1 MNPQE
6 EPAYDQRK
14 EEEDFLLSVL
24 DGISDDIK
32 FVEGGGRR
40 PNQRGLSRTD
50 ILAGLRRH
58 ERNVSRALK
67 HIRAGGPLTDIVPIV
82 WGTK

>member
-14 EEEDFLLSVL
+14 EEEDFLLTVL

-32 FVEGGGRR
+32 FVEHGGRR
-40 PNQRGLSRTD
+40 PNQRGRSKIE

-58 ERNVSRALK
+58 ERNVTRAIT
-67 HIRAGGPLTDIVPIV
+67 HVRAGGPLTDIVPIV